1 MSAEWQGV
9 KSAGNEGT
17 QTRQRSTFRSSR
29 SRCDNMCIVPADP
42 WTAGARAVGLVPFD
56 CARWA
61 TKTYCIS
68 RNFLIPCV
76 DVSRIIMK
84 P

>member
-42 WTAGARAVGLVPFD
+42 CLDSRRARGGSRSVRLCAVGYQNVLH
-56 CARWA
+56 
-61 TKTYCIS
+61 I
-68 RNFLIPCV
+68 
-76 DVSRIIMK
+76 
-84 P
+84 